1 MPIFVKKMAKI
12 CAKIFFNTLK
22 IFLVHP
28 NLLGNFWIMTAKPR
42 GKNRAQSEV
51 SSVKIERVMP
61 VLVQGGEDSTPTP
74 QY

>member
-22 IFLVHP
+22 FFLVHP
-28 NLLGNFWIMTAKPR
+28 NLLGNFLIMTAKPR

-61 VLVQGGEDSTPTP
+61 VLVQGGEDSTPP